1 MTRGHN
7 WVVGQRHRVVQPDA
21 LAIEPC
27 QRLGHPERRRRK
39 PQRAPRELLEGYFD
53 FHFKHRAD
61 LLLVVT
67 ELSTLADLGLMDRM
81 LAWRERLTKLVLGG
95 RPTLDQS
102 TRAVIAFGDCRI
114 AVCSFPIL
122 DMTNSAA
129 PPSTVPWRRWAS
141 EPLAYRLTV
150 PESFT
155 GKFAAGLASY
165 GEKPCIDFEGR
176 WYSGDDITGYAK
188 AIAATLRDAGVVDGA
203 PVGLVVRNRLQ
214 HAAAIIGFL
223 AAGRPVSMIY
233 SFQSPEAIGR
243 DIEKLNL
250 AAIVADRDDWTA
262 PVIAAAK
269 RAGSA
274 GVAISLQE
282 PTVAAVEGLEHR
294 DSDRRHAEVE
304 PGVALQILTSGTTGP
319 PKRQDIKTPVLERTV
334 FSVTSGE
341 KAPPGAPPEFAYWQF
356 GGIGVCQLVAGVYN
370 ARRIVMLERFTVAG
384 FVNAIKTHR
393 IKRSGVQPAVIRMLL
408 DADVPKDDL
417 ASLEFLISAS
427 GPLDPET
434 RDEFEK
440 HFDIPIRLA
449 YGATEFAGSLC
460 AWTPADVE
468 KFGET
473 KRNSVGKPLP
483 DTQVRIVDPD
493 TGNEQPAGEQGL
505 LEAKVAPISPDWIRT
520 TDVASIDA
528 DGFVTLHG
536 RADGAINRGGFKI
549 LPETVRRVLV
559 SHSAV
564 RDACVVGV
572 PDKRL
577 GQVPF
582 AAIEATPGMTIPS
595 SDELKELV
603 RQALPVYNVPVDF
616 AVVDELPRNPALK
629 VSLPAVAALY
639 ERRANK

>member
-1 MTRGHN
+1 
-7 WVVGQRHRVVQPDA
+7 
-21 LAIEPC
+21 
-27 QRLGHPERRRRK
+27 
-39 PQRAPRELLEGYFD
+39 
-53 FHFKHRAD
+53 
-61 LLLVVT
+61 
-67 ELSTLADLGLMDRM
+67 
-81 LAWRERLTKLVLGG
+81 
-95 RPTLDQS
+95 
-102 TRAVIAFGDCRI
+102 
-114 AVCSFPIL
+114 
-122 DMTNSAA
+122 
-129 PPSTVPWRRWAS
+129 
-141 EPLAYRLTV
+141 V

-155 GKFAAGLASY
+155 ETFAAGLASY
-165 GEKPCIDFEGR
+165 GEQQCIEFEGR
-176 WYSGDDITGYAK
+176 WYTGADITEYAD
-188 AIAATLRDAGVVDGA
+188 AIEARLRDAGVPDGA

-250 AAIVADRDDWTA
+250 AAVVADREDWADD
-262 PVIAAAK
+262 VIAAAK
-269 RAGSA
+269 GTGSA
-274 GVAISLQE
+274 GIAISLTQ
-282 PTVAAVEGLEHR
+282 PLVAAVDGLEHR
-294 DSDRRHAEVE
+294 DQTRQHAHVE

-319 PKRQDIKTPVLERTV
+319 PKRQDIKTSVLERTV

-341 KAPPGAPPEFAYWQF
+341 KAPPDAPPEFAYWQF
-356 GGIGVCQLVAGVYN
+356 GGIGVCQLVAGVHN
-370 ARRIVMLERFTVAG
+370 ARRIVMLERFTVDG
-384 FVNAIKTHR
+384 FVHAIKTHR

-460 AWTPADVE
+460 AWMPDDIE
-468 KFGET
+468 RYGES
-473 KRNSVGKPLP
+473 KRNSVGRPLP
-483 DTQVRIVDPD
+483 DTQVRVVEPD
-493 TGNEQPAGEQGL
+493 TGAELPVGQQGL

-520 TDVASIDA
+520 TDIASIDA

-549 LPETVRRVLV
+549 LPETVRRVLI
-559 SHSAV
+559 SHPAV

-582 AAIEATPGMTIPS
+582 AAIEATPGMPVPS
-595 SDELKELV
+595 VDELKDLV
-603 RQALPVYNVPVDF
+603 RQSLPVYNVPVDF

-639 ERRANK
+639 DAR